1 MSLMQLVNEITFFN
15 CVVVWFMFSIC
26 SPVQTSTCGRA
37 RVITSR
43 RTSVIKP
50 GASVSPPRLAR
61 LHRVSELLLPSTRPT
76 YSKSM
81 LVIYSGGASTT
92 SSVRHRRPNI
102 DQTTMLLR
110 TYCRVEAKLSKV
122 IKMTKQEMFQV
133 LATKQ

>member
-15 CVVVWFMFSIC
+15 CVVVWFMFSVA

-37 RVITSR
+37 HVITSM
-43 RTSVIKP
+43 RTTVIKP
-50 GASVSPPRLAR
+50 GASLSPPRLAR
-61 LHRVSELLLPSTRPT
+61 LHRVSELLLPSIRPT
-76 YSKSM
+76 YSNSM
-81 LVIYSGGASTT
+81 LVTYSGVASTT